1 MWSGYSLAS
10 GRPRDTLRKLP
21 RPRRFET
28 VEPVNAVQSSAEALA
43 DAKFAIQESGNWIKN
58 ADTKSTLIAAAVGVV
73 ATASASKA
81 DVVYRAFS
89 GGKLGCASLLL
100 LALIVAYVVTLL
112 VTAYCLY
119 RALSPRTD
127 HLVDLNRFA
136 WPSVVARGPS
146 LPELS
151 WAKVNE
157 EAWAQNYMLACIAR
171 DKYRAFKSALTWF
184 GLNLAA
190 AVLMIFAATWASTG
204 VSLHG
209 TSQSIGSL

>member
-146 LPELS
+146 LPE
-151 WAKVNE
+151 
-157 EAWAQNYMLACIAR
+157 QNYMLACIAR